1 MSKKLY
7 SDIDLKFMPLP
18 GSKDLALSYDQ
29 QAVIRSIKSLLL
41 TRPFERLFHPELSST
56 IDFSLFEPINNLTG
70 QQLKNEIER
79 VITNWEPRA
88 KIASIDVLAYPDQNG
103 YQVSLFLYIGNNTQ
117 PTGISLILK
126 RAR

>member
-18 GSKDLALSYDQ
+18 GSKDLALSYEQ